1 MTRVS
6 TFAVQ
11 QLTLSN
17 TLSTQGR
24 NQDLQIQVSSGK
36 ASRTYSGIAS
46 QSRQLINFETIREQ
60 SLTFTQNIETADRRL
75 EVMEASTA
83 QLFDV
88 ASGLRTLLL
97 TALSG
102 DNAEN
107 LVLQQ
112 QAQSMLEQTVDLLNT
127 DLNGRFLFSG
137 TRTDTAAISL
147 EDLLN
152 PQTPLVDSIEFTGA
166 ATTSGTG
173 LFSTPGIVSLRVPSG
188 SSGDAFQL
196 TYDGAGTLTLNN
208 LANGA
213 SDTAT
218 VTAPPVAGGSAD
230 FTFSIAGTD
239 VVLTIDDQ
247 FALATPITTQPIT
260 GSVAGG
266 TGAFGTIT
274 INQTLGDISKITSNI
289 VDIFSPTADAA
300 NITLTLPSAD
310 GNFVA
315 TGVDFE
321 TAPGPQNVILT
332 NATTGAE
339 ITLTVDVTTVLADA
353 TANDPGTE
361 IDLDDAL
368 VNLAA
373 TAGATSFAAAGP
385 GEIGYDPTAP
395 AYYDG
400 DTTKLAVRADENVT
414 VDYGVTAA
422 DGGFEKLVRA
432 IFITMKASAPGAIN
446 LDDLENALGFIG
458 AAIDEIPNI
467 RSEIGSSRSTLENL
481 KTSHADTVLLAE
493 RTIGDIEDADLAK
506 AATLLAQNATQIE
519 ASFAIL
525 SRLNQI
531 SLLEFI

>member
-1 MTRVS
+1 MTRVA

-11 QLTLSN
+11 QLALSN
-17 TLSTQGR
+17 TLASQSRT
-24 NQDLQIQVSSGK
+24 QDLQIQVSSDQT
-36 ASRTYSGIAS
+36 SRTYSGIAS
-46 QSRQLINFETIREQ
+46 QSRTLINFETIREQ

-88 ASGLRTLLL
+88 ASDLRTLLL

-107 LVLQQ
+107 LALQQ

-127 DLNGRFLFSG
+127 DLDGRFLFSG
-137 TRTDTAAISL
+137 TRTDTAAINL
-147 EDLLN
+147 DDLLN
-152 PQTPLVDSIEFTGA
+152 PQAPLVDTIEFTGG

-173 LFSTPGIVSLRVPSG
+173 LFSIPGIVSLRVPSG
-188 SSGDAFQL
+188 SAGDAFQL
-196 TYDGAGTLTLNN
+196 TYDGAGTLTLTNR
-208 LANGA
+208 ASGA
-213 SDTAT
+213 SANAT
-218 VTAPPVAGGSAD
+218 VSAPPVAGGSAD
-230 FTFSIAGTD
+230 YTFSIAGTD

-247 FALATPITTQPIT
+247 FNMATPITTQPIT
-260 GSVAGG
+260 GTVAGG

-274 INQTLGDISKITSNI
+274 LNQTLGDISKITSNT
-289 VDIFSPTADAA
+289 VDIASPTNDAS

-321 TAPGPQNVILT
+321 TAPGPQNVVLT

-339 ITLTVDVTTVLADA
+339 ITLTVNVTTVLADA

-361 IDLDDAL
+361 IDLGNLL

-373 TAGATSFAAAGP
+373 TAGATSFAAAVP
-385 GEIGYDPTAP
+385 GEIGYDPSDP
-395 AYYDG
+395 AYYQG
-400 DTTKLAVRADENVT
+400 DSVKLAVRADENIT

-422 DGGFEKLVRA
+422 AGGFEKLIRA
-432 IFITMKASAPGAIN
+432 VFVTMEASQPGAVN
-446 LDDLENALGFIG
+446 LDDLENALSFVT

-467 RSEIGSSRSTLENL
+467 RSEIGSSRATLENL
-481 KTSHADTVLLAE
+481 MTSHGDTILLAD
-493 RTIGDIEDADLAK
+493 RTIGEIEKPDLAE

-519 ASFAIL
+519 ASFATL
-525 SRLNQI
+525 SRLNQL
-531 SLLEFI
+531 SLIEFI